1 MKRHKVKEAVQSTP
15 LQDEH
20 LQKTVQRKKNEPPR
34 KTESRVEMSAQER
47 YVYEHRKKHRRIS
60 LLRLL
65 ILACFCM
72 LWEVAAR
79 IGLIDSF
86 FFASPS
92 LLVTCFCSLLKDSS
106 LGVHLGASILEVV
119 VSFCLI
125 IISSLAVAVLLWW
138 SDFLSRVLEPF
149 LVVLNSLPKSALAP
163 LIIVW
168 IGTGTKAIIIAGISV
183 ALFGSIISLYSGFR
197 ETDEEKILL
206 VRCLGGTKKDILT
219 KVVLP
224 SGIPG
229 IFSVMKVNIGLA
241 LVGVVIGEFFA
252 GRVGLGYL
260 IIYGTQVFKLDMVLT
275 SIILL
280 CVVAML
286 MYQILQHVEHWYY
299 RRTGLESLK

>member
-1 MKRHKVKEAVQSTP
+1 MEGSEK
-15 LQDEH
+15 L
-20 LQKTVQRKKNEPPR
+20 
-34 KTESRVEMSAQER
+34 SAQEQ
-47 YVYEHRKKHRRIS
+47 YVYDHHRKHRRIS

-65 ILACFCM
+65 ILAAFCIS
-72 LWEVAAR
+72 WEMAAR
-79 IGLIDSF
+79 TGLIDSF

-92 LLVTCFCSLLKDSS
+92 LIAVCFWNLIRESS
-106 LGVHLGASILEVV
+106 LGVHLGASIMEVLI
-119 VSFCLI
+119 SFFLI
-125 IISSLAVAVLLWW
+125 FALSLAAAILLWW
-138 SDFLSRVLEPF
+138 SDFLSRILEPF

-168 IGTGTKAIIIAGISV
+168 IGTGTKAIIVAGISV

-224 SGIPG
+224 SGIPN

-280 CVVAML
+280 CILAML
-286 MYQILQHVEHWYY
+286 MYQVLQHMEHRYY
-299 RRTGLESLK
+299 RKTGLENMK